1 MSDST
6 AHEQSMS
13 DSTAVQV
20 VTARPR
26 KVVTVRGRGKAAL
39 NKVPDDIL
47 NDPELKLAME
57 VLPDNYNLEIPKTIW
72 RIRRDKFKRVALQLP
87 EGLTMFA
94 TTISDIIEQFTGAET
109 VIMAD
114 VTYGACCVDDF
125 SAKALGCDFMVHY
138 GHSCLIPVDQTA
150 NIAMLYVFV
159 DIKLDSLHFI
169 ETLKANFPP
178 ATRLSLV
185 STVQFVA
192 TPQAEAAEP
201 RRGARLHRAR
211 HGGHR

>member
-57 VLPDNYNLEIPKTIW
+57 VLPDNYNLEIPK
-72 RIRRDKFKRVALQLP
+72 
-87 EGLTMFA
+87 
-94 TTISDIIEQFTGAET
+94 
-109 VIMAD
+109 VITD
-114 VTYGACCVDDF
+114 
-125 SAKALGCDFMVHY
+125 
-138 GHSCLIPVDQTA
+138 
-150 NIAMLYVFV
+150 
-159 DIKLDSLHFI
+159 
-169 ETLKANFPP
+169 
-178 ATRLSLV
+178 
-185 STVQFVA
+185 
-192 TPQAEAAEP
+192 
-201 RRGARLHRAR
+201 
-211 HGGHR
+211 